1 MNHFYRI
8 ITVFAMIAMILT
20 ATNSEAGNGKPVSEV
35 QSLLKALEITTP
47 LHFCGEPVPLNETDV
62 KERLERELLVS
73 LDDQDTVI
81 LWLKRSSRYFPYIEK
96 ALKDN
101 SLPDDL
107 KYVVIAESALK
118 PLAASNKGAVGFW
131 QFIESTGERYGMTI
145 NNNIDE
151 RRNLVTA
158 TDAAMKYFK
167 DLYVLLGSW
176 TLAAAAYNMGEDG
189 LQTEMLMQKENS
201 YYRLYLNEET
211 QRYVFR
217 ILAAKMILSNPRKY
231 GYLLKEEDL
240 YKPLPY
246 ETVEITVDDPV
257 PLHVI
262 AQAANTYFKVIKD
275 LNPQIKNYH
284 LYSGKYNI
292 LIPRGAS
299 SGFME
304 RYNNILSQYRKEK
317 ENSVYTVR
325 KGDTLF
331 TIAKRLRVS
340 VKAIMLWNGISSTKN
355 LSPGDK
361 LLIFAE
367 PEKSETAEKP

>member
-47 LHFCGEPVPLNETDV
+47 LHFCCEPVPLNENDV